1 MNYKL
6 QITNYELRIMGR
18 VVLIFI
24 LSVSIFTACYN
35 SGEKKE
41 QRTDTLNYTIY
52 KAESTSAFKRNA
64 SDTVGTYAVVTYP
77 NFTQGGDTAYI
88 NKLITYELIKEFKGN
103 DMVVGITDAVA
114 AFVMRYDSMA
124 KADKSNSPYWN
135 RQINVKVVYQQYP
148 YVSLATEF
156 TEFTGG
162 AHGMYGTNYI
172 NFDREKNKAISLNDL
187 FEEAKIAELTKQAE
201 QIFRTQEGLTEGQD
215 YSGYFFENGKFVLP
229 ANFSIRKGGLLF
241 QYGLYEIKPYV
252 SGITEIFVPVEIL
265 R

>member
-1 MNYKL
+1 
-6 QITNYELRIMGR
+6 MGR
-18 VVLIFI
+18 FVVFLVSVGFI
-24 LSVSIFTACYN
+24 LFSACNN
-35 SGEKKE
+35 SAEKKE

-64 SDTVGTYAVVTYP
+64 NDTIGTYAIITYP
-77 NFTQGGDTAYI
+77 NFTQGGDTANI
-88 NKLITYELIKEFKGN
+88 NKLITYESIKEFKGN

-114 AFVMRYDSMA
+114 AFVMRYDSMSIP
-124 KADKSNSPYWN
+124 DKSNSPYWN

-148 YVSLATEF
+148 YVSLATDF

-187 FEEAKIAELTKQAE
+187 FEDAKIDELTKQAE

-229 ANFSIRKGGLLF
+229 ANFSIRKGGLVF

-252 SGITEIFVPVEIL
+252 SGVTEIFVPVEIF

>member
-1 MNYKL
+1 
-6 QITNYELRIMGR
+6 MGR
-18 VVLIFI
+18 VVIFF
-24 LSVSIFTACYN
+24 SMCVSIFSACNNTA
-35 SGEKKE
+35 EKKE

-52 KAESTSAFKRNA
+52 RAESTSAFKRLE
-64 SDTVGTYAVVTYP
+64 SDTIGTYAVVTYP

-114 AFVMRYDSMA
+114 AFVMRYDSMS

-162 AHGMYGTNYI
+162 AHGMYGTNYL
-172 NFDREKNKAISLNDL
+172 NFDREKNRAITLNDL

-229 ANFSIRKGGLLF
+229 ANFSIRNGGLLF

-252 SGITEIFVPVEIL
+252 SGVTEVFVPVEIL